1 MSNRIDPA
9 TGEAK
14 QFGEKVH
21 QVIDE
26 IFPDHYEWWL
36 SRGNGPFILNGNTVV
51 VNQERRIDK
60 TDAQET
66 SVGLRVE
73 YDINTHEMRIKR
85 TDLVKVN
92 KQTEGGIDVDY
103 TFTNERLVGH
113 YDMSER
119 QYDTSDT
126 KELASVCADIM
137 ENPPTVDNV
146 LPREFESW
154 KTFTWEDVSLYTPYV
169 LPIAKESV
177 EVRVTTE
184 GNNTL
189 KSYVGSHITTVGYRR
204 QTPSFHMWQDGED
217 CRIGARYKSNR
228 HAIIHASD
236 RNKPIT
242 KAQMDA
248 EFNRFK
254 QRVNEQ
260 FQEVYAS
267 QSIADLDTNEP
278 RL

>member
-14 QFGEKVH
+14 QFGEKMH
-21 QVIDE
+21 QVINE
-26 IFPDHYEWWL
+26 IFPDQYEWWL

-51 VNQERRIDK
+51 VNQERLIDK
-60 TDAQET
+60 TDTQET

-73 YDINTHEMRIKR
+73 YDINKHEMRIKR
-85 TDLVKVN
+85 TDSVSVT
-92 KQTEGGIDVDY
+92 KQIDGIDVDY
-103 TFTNERLVGH
+103 TFTNERLIGR
-113 YDMSER
+113 YDMSDR
-119 QYDTSDT
+119 PYDTSDT
-126 KELASVCADIM
+126 KELASVCTDIVQ
-137 ENPPTVDNV
+137 NPPTEDSV
-146 LPREFESW
+146 LPNEFDTWKSFSW
-154 KTFTWEDVSLYTPYV
+154 DDVSVYTPYV
-169 LPIAKESV
+169 LPVAKESV

-184 GNNTL
+184 GNDIL
-189 KSYVGSHITTVGYRR
+189 KSYVGSHITPVGYRR
-204 QTPSFHMWQDGED
+204 QTPSFHMWQDGDD
-217 CRIGARYKSNR
+217 CRIDARYKSNR

-260 FQEVYAS
+260 FQDVYAS
-267 QSIADLDTNEP
+267 HAIAELNSDEP
-278 RL
+278 QL